1 MIDVIKDPKHK
12 IVYNAMLIGREMTV
26 SEIAAKIKRE
36 KDISLSSKSV
46 AIALRS
52 LSALELV
59 KVDEI
64 KAHDVSVWKRLAC
77 VDDAPAPETMPEPK
91 AEPIPR
97 VDYFGMRD
105 EAGLARSWRKLARN
119 EGHMKRLPPSQ
130 PVGQANKTDG
140 ADKTASAILMH
151 LSKYGPTTVSKIS
164 ESMGMTP
171 SCVGAHLRSLREK
184 GDVTAN
190 TQSSPTRW
198 DIRKVGGRK
207 RSALPKVILAALA
220 GGKAMTVREMVEV
233 SGRHYTT
240 VSYAMRVMQREGAL
254 VADDVTIASN
264 GVKVHAKRYSLAQE
278 VEE

>member
-1 MIDVIKDPKHK
+1 MIDVIKNTKHQ
-12 IVYNAMLIGREMTV
+12 IVYDAMLIGREMTV
-26 SEIAAKIKRE
+26 SEIVEKIKR
-36 KDISLSSKSV
+36 KGDLPMSAKSV
-46 AIALRS
+46 ATILRS
-52 LSALELV
+52 LGALELV
-59 KVDEI
+59 TVDEI
-64 KAHDVSVWKRLAC
+64 KGHDVRVWTRLAC
-77 VDDAPAPETMPEPK
+77 VDDAPEPETMPEPK

-97 VDYFGMRD
+97 VDYFGMVD

-140 ADKTASAILMH
+140 IDKTASEILMH

-171 SCVGAHLRSLREK
+171 SCVGAHLRNMREK

-190 TQSSPTRW
+190 TQSTPTRW

-264 GVKVHAKRYSLAQE
+264 GVKVHAKRYSLASE
-278 VEE
+278 AEG